1 MWVATNVG
9 MISLVQHFEK
19 PNVLLMRAR
28 ARHHLVAL
36 AGKGKE
42 HLIEHTPDRDYAWR
56 IEVAK
61 ESVAELLFVLAM
73 SIDYGNFKDSVKE
86 DMLHGM
92 YSTWWSAGLRYQR
105 DVEDLQRSKARKGKR
120 GENQL
125 ADLFNDFPGE

>member
-1 MWVATNVG
+1 
-9 MISLVQHFEK
+9 MISLVQHSEK

-42 HLIEHTPDRDYAWR
+42 HLIEHTPERDYAWR

-61 ESVAELLFVLAM
+61 ASVAELLFVLAM
-73 SIDYGNFKDSVKE
+73 SIDYGNFKDSVE
-86 DMLHGM
+86 EEPLHDM
-92 YSTWWSAGLRYQR
+92 YSTWWAAGLRYQR
-105 DVEDLQRSKARKGKR
+105 EDLQRQKVKARKGKR

-125 ADLFNDFPGE
+125 ADLFNDFLGE